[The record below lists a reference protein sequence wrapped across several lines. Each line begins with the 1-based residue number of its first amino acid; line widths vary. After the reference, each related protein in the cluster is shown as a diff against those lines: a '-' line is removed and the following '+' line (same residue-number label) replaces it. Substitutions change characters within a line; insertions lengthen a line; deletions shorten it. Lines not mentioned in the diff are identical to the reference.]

1 METEKVIGGHI
12 MFCHQKKQVKFLAIV
27 LIIFILMPFIG
38 MSAEMGRRSSDGNI
52 EGWVSSIN
60 REVLFV
66 EGQEYKLSGNV
77 RVFIGS
83 ESGWEVTL
91 NTITDVGYIDKA
103 RIYIDKGQVQRIIIL
118 EVQQ

>member
-1 METEKVIGGHI
+1 ML
-12 MFCHQKKQVKFLAIV
+12 CHHKRQLRYLLLVAIC
-27 LIIFILMPFIG
+27 FILLPLI
-38 MSAEMGRRSSDGNI
+38 AMGADKNRRSADGSI

-60 REVLFV
+60 REVLYID
-66 EGQEYKLSGNV
+66 GQEYRLSENI

-83 ESGWEVTL
+83 ENGWEITL

-103 RIYIDKGQVQRIIIL
+103 RIYIDKRLVQRIVIL